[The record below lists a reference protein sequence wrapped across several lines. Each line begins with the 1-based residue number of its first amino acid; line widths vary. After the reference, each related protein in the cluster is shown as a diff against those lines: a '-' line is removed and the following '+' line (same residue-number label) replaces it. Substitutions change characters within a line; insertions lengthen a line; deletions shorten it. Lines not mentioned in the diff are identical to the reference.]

1 MAGNYDYTLDREA
14 VLVVLG
20 FALLL
25 ILEFFCRFTLKKG
38 TWKLRLPMAA
48 SLVVLLG
55 AFGLM
60 FHSDEIVEQK
70 LRLYNK
76 LFTPTTISFK
86 NGTALAFV
94 MELRY
99 MSVDKPA
106 GYDADAA
113 AAALAALDETQTADS
128 GSGEA
133 GEAGGSGAPEVIEA
147 SALPSDALSGERSSF
162 PISSSSWT
170 RPFPIRPYSAIFL

>member
-1 MAGNYDYTLDREA
+1 MLNFRSVPIQPWDLLSVGTAASVAGNYDYTLDREA

-76 LFTPTTISFK
+76 LFTAHHHQLQERHGSR
-86 NGTALAFV
+86 
-94 MELRY
+94 LRH
-99 MSVDKPA
+99 
-106 GYDADAA
+106 
-113 AAALAALDETQTADS
+113 
-128 GSGEA
+128 
-133 GEAGGSGAPEVIEA
+133 GA
-147 SALPSDALSGERSSF
+147 
-162 PISSSSWT
+162 
-170 RPFPIRPYSAIFL
+170 